1 MTGFP
6 RSPRLMR
13 GGIVQL
19 DQASGAV
26 LRMIA
31 LQYNPDSLSRSF
43 QVQDTGEERHQRS
56 RPIRFTAPPVETVK
70 VEAELDAADQLEFP
84 DSYPDAGQV
93 GVHPQLAA
101 LELLVYPRVDQLVAA
116 DRSAAAGSLEILPM
130 EAPVTVF
137 VWSPSRIVPVRI
149 TELSVTEEAFDP
161 ALNPLRAKVQLGMRV
176 LTVNDVGFVHRAGG
190 LYLAHQRRLEALA
203 ARAGTAGFAAFGIGG
218 IT

>member
-13 GGIVQL
+13 GGIVEL
-19 DQASGAV
+19 DPASGSV

-31 LQYNPDSLSRSF
+31 LQYNPDSLTRGF

-56 RPIRFTAPPVETVK
+56 QPLRFKAPPVETIT

-84 DSYPDAGQV
+84 DSFPDAGKL

-101 LELLVYPRVDQLVAA
+101 LELLVYPGVDQLVAA

-130 EAPVTVF
+130 EAPLTVF
-137 VWSPSRIVPVRI
+137 VWSPSRIVPVRV

-161 ALNPLRAKVQLGMRV
+161 ALNPLRAKVRLGMRV
-176 LTVNDVGFVHRAGG
+176 LSVNDVGFGHRAGG

-203 ARAGTAGFAAFGIGG
+203 ARAGSAGFAVFGTGG
-218 IT
+218 MT

>member
-1 MTGFP
+1 
-6 RSPRLMR
+6 MR

-56 RPIRFTAPPVETVK
+56 RPVRFTAPPVETVK

-84 DSYPDAGQV
+84 DAYPDAGQV

-176 LTVNDVGFVHRAGG
+176 LTVNDVGFLHRAGG

-203 ARAGTAGFAAFGIGG
+203 ARAGTVGFAAFGIGG

>member
-13 GGIVQL
+13 GGIVEL
-19 DQASGAV
+19 DPGSGSV
-26 LRMIA
+26 LRIIA
-31 LQYNPDSLSRSF
+31 LQYNPDSLTRSF
-43 QVQDTGEERHQRS
+43 QVQDTGEEKHQRS
-56 RPIRFTAPPVETVK
+56 QPLRFKAPPVETVK

-84 DSYPDAGQV
+84 DRFPDAGQV

-101 LELLVYPRVDQLVAA
+101 LELLVYPTVGQLVGA
-116 DRSAAAGSLEILPM
+116 DQSAAAGSLEILPM

-137 VWSPSRIVPVRI
+137 VWSPSRIMPVRI

-176 LTVNDVGFVHRAGG
+176 LSVNDVGFDHRAGG

-203 ARAGTAGFAAFGIGG
+203 ARAGGGSFAALGIGG
-218 IT
+218 LT

>member
-6 RSPRLMR
+6 RSPRLVK

-19 DQASGAV
+19 DPASGAV
-26 LRMIA
+26 RNIIA
-31 LQYNPDSLSRSF
+31 LQYNPDSLTRGF
-43 QVQDTGEERHQRS
+43 QVQDSGDQHRRRS
-56 RPIRFTAPPVETVK
+56 QPLRFTAPPVETVK

-84 DSYPDAGQV
+84 DRFADAAQV
-93 GVHPQLAA
+93 GVHPQLAV
-101 LELLVYPRVDQLVAA
+101 LEMLVRPTVDQLVAA

-137 VWSPSRIVPVRI
+137 VWSAARIVPVRV

-176 LTVNDVGFVHRAGG
+176 LTVNDVGFAHRAGG
-190 LYLAHQRRLEALA
+190 MFLAHQRRLEALA
-203 ARAGTAGFAAFGIGG
+203 ARAGIAAFPALGVGG
-218 IT
+218 VT